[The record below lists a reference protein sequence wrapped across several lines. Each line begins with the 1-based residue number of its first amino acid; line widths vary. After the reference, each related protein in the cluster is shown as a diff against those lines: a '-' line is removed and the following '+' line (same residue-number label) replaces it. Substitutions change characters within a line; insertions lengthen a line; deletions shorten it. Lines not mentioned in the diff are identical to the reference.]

1 MNAPTAL
8 NPTIDETIDELG
20 DEFEVLGDW
29 NERYRHVID
38 LGRDLESLSDAERS
52 DANKVRGCASQ
63 VWLVSES
70 TPGGALRFR
79 GDSDAHIVRGLI
91 AILMRL
97 YSGRTP
103 AQIVALDAKAAFE
116 SLGLIGAL
124 SQQRSNGLFSM
135 VERIRRDATMAARS
149 SEGDQSGT

>member
-79 GDSDAHIVRGLI
+79 CDSDAHIVRGLI

-97 YSGRTP
+97 NSGRSP
-103 AQIVALDAKAAFE
+103 AQIVALDAKAVFE

-149 SEGDQSGT
+149 SEGEESGT